1 VSGVEERMS
10 AHHGVF
16 SAHETFTENTVSTN
30 ERKEHF
36 MNVTVNREPMEV
48 EEKDPTVRSL
58 LSDKNLPDKSIVVA
72 INGEVVRR
80 EAWDDHKL
88 HADDE
93 IEIVHAVAGGSDEL
107 IIAGEVFSSRL
118 FLGTGKYDDSE
129 TMNDALE
136 ASGTEMVTVA
146 IRYMD
151 LDGGRSVLHELD
163 LSKYRLLP
171 NTAGAYTAERAI
183 RMANLAR
190 EATGTNW
197 LKLEVI
203 GDESTLWP
211 DTAAAIEAT
220 KRLTDDGFIVL
231 PYTSPDLVAALR
243 LEEAGAATVM
253 PLASPI
259 GSGQGMPDW
268 SAVHRIAERISVP
281 VVVDAGIGVPSEAS
295 LSMELGAD
303 AVLVNT
309 AIAKADDPIR
319 MSRAMKL
326 GVEAGRLSRLAGRM
340 PVSAAAIPS
349 SPTKGVP
356 A

>member
-1 VSGVEERMS
+1 MRLSAENAVS
-10 AHHGVF
+10 
-16 SAHETFTENTVSTN
+16 ENQ
-30 ERKEHF
+30 RKENAV
-36 MNVTVNREPMEV
+36 NVSVNREPVEV
-48 EEKDPTVRSL
+48 EEKEPTVRTL
-58 LSDKNLPDKSIVVA
+58 LANKKLPDESIVVA
-72 INGEVVRR
+72 VNGEVVRR
-80 EAWDDHKL
+80 EEWDERRIE
-88 HADDE
+88 AGDE
-93 IEIVHAVAGGSDEL
+93 VEIVHAVAGGSDDL
-107 IIAGEVFSSRL
+107 VIAGETFSSRL
-118 FLGTGKYDDSE
+118 FLGTGKYEDFE
-129 TMNDALE
+129 TMNAALE

-151 LDGGRSVLHELD
+151 LDGERSVLHELD

-171 NTAGAYTAERAI
+171 NTAGAYTAEQAV
-183 RMANLAR
+183 RMAHLAR

-203 GDESTLWP
+203 GDKETLWP
-211 DTAAAIEAT
+211 DTAATVEAT
-220 KRLTDDGFIVL
+220 KALVDDGFVVL

-268 SAVHRIAERISVP
+268 TSVHRIAERVFVP
-281 VVVDAGIGVPSEAS
+281 VVVDAGIGVPSEAA

-309 AIAKADDPIR
+309 AIAKADDPVR
-319 MSRAMKL
+319 MAGAMKL

-340 PVSAAAIPS
+340 PVSATAVAS